1 MLVELRIGPVVTNVK
16 AVIVPDHVLN
26 YRIVGTDIG
35 SGNLLTIMASKFATG
50 TVTAE
55 SPEEKVLI
63 VKTRAHT
70 AMVEADERAT
80 AQVVLAEKPK
90 TKTPDQIQKTME
102 VVAIPSVDE
111 LRSEGRDVVAGQ
123 VFVVNGVAKPL
134 VEGELVTENA
144 ACMPELV
151 VGESLLS
158 NYKELIDSDDSL
170 VAWKKLGMERKKGY
184 FWKDGVLR
192 RSVEDE
198 LQGMREVVV
207 IPHGLRKKMLKLA
220 HDHCGHVGAGKTL
233 WLLRRS
239 CAWPGMYN
247 VVKSFCKAC
256 HECQVNTKAGACQ
269 APMKEMPIV
278 TMPFQH
284 VAIDLVVP
292 LPRAKGGWK
301 YLLTYICLGS
311 RYPEAI
317 PLKTI
322 TAIEVAEALLEIF
335 SRNGVPE
342 VMLSDQGTQFVG
354 SLMKLLCHR
363 LGIDKI
369 RTTPFHPQANGCVE
383 RFHGTL
389 VPLLKKMVGDGLEW
403 PQQLKFA
410 L

>member
-1 MLVELRIGPVVTNVK
+1 MEEAGYGKKKRIF
-16 AVIVPDHVLN
+16 L
-26 YRIVGTDIG
+26 
-35 SGNLLTIMASKFATG
+35 
-50 TVTAE
+50 
-55 SPEEKVLI
+55 
-63 VKTRAHT
+63 
-70 AMVEADERAT
+70 
-80 AQVVLAEKPK
+80 
-90 TKTPDQIQKTME
+90 
-102 VVAIPSVDE
+102 
-111 LRSEGRDVVAGQ
+111 EG
-123 VFVVNGVAKPL
+123 
-134 VEGELVTENA
+134 
-144 ACMPELV
+144 
-151 VGESLLS
+151 
-158 NYKELIDSDDSL
+158 
-170 VAWKKLGMERKKGY
+170 W
-184 FWKDGVLR
+184 

-247 VVKSFCKAC
+247 VVKSYCKAC
-256 HECQVNTKAGACQ
+256 HECHKAGACQ

-284 VAIDLVVP
+284 VAIDLVGP

-354 SLMKLLCHR
+354 LLMKLLCHR

-389 VPLLKKMVGDGLEW
+389 VPLRLVMVWNGHNN
-403 PQQLKFA
+403 
-410 L
+410 